1 MKPAICV
8 VLCVASALAGC
19 RVCENARRTLFTEPA
34 EYCEHEDRI
43 ETREL
48 CRRLAESA
56 WYELLCSCSE
66 ALSSH
71 YGDGFM
77 HGYAEHLYGGG
88 RALPPPLPLPP
99 RKYWNL
105 EYRTPAGQA
114 AAQEWLA
121 GAYAGIDAARQS
133 GLRELMTV
141 PTASCGLH
149 GEMPTIIAVPPA
161 APVEVVPEVPAGPG
175 IPPAPEAEPNK
186 TSAGAAASEPVETA
200 VILPAGEWHL
210 TGRVTVPQTAKA
222 TTAPATDSRP
232 LVFPARQSID
242 PGTTP

>member
-1 MKPAICV
+1 MKPAICA
-8 VLCVASALAGC
+8 VLCVASALTGC

-56 WYELLCSCSE
+56 WYEHLCSCSDIM
-66 ALSSH
+66 LSAH

-77 HGYAEHLYGGG
+77 HGYAEYLYGGG

-99 RKYWNL
+99 RKYWNI

-121 GAYAGIDAARQS
+121 GAYAGIDAARES

-141 PTASCGLH
+141 PTASCGAH
-149 GEMPTIIAVPPA
+149 AAMPAVISVPPA
-161 APVEVVPEVPAGPG
+161 MPVEVVPEVPANPG
-175 IPPAPEAEPNK
+175 IPPAPAAEAVSAAP
-186 TSAGAAASEPVETA
+186 TSSEPVVA
-200 VILPAGEWHL
+200 APVLPAGEWHL

-222 TTAPATDSRP
+222 KSVPAPDSGP
-232 LVFPARQSID
+232 LVFPARQTAGQ
-242 PGTTP
+242 GTIR

>member
-1 MKPAICV
+1 MKPAICA
-8 VLCVASALAGC
+8 VLCVASVLAGC
-19 RVCENARRTLFTEPA
+19 RVCENARRTLVTEPA

-56 WYELLCSCSE
+56 WYEFYCSCPE
-66 ALSSH
+66 GLSAH
-71 YGDGFM
+71 YGDGFK

-99 RKYWNL
+99 RKYWNI
-105 EYRTPAGQA
+105 EYRTPEGQA

-141 PTASCGLH
+141 PTAGGGVH
-149 GEMPTIIAVPPA
+149 AQMPTVISMPPA
-161 APVEVVPEVPAGPG
+161 TPVDVLPEVPAGPG
-175 IPPAPEAEPNK
+175 IPPAPEAEPK
-186 TSAGAAASEPVETA
+186 ETSAAPREPDEA
-200 VILPAGEWHL
+200 PVILPTGEWHL

-222 TTAPATDSRP
+222 TTAPAADSRP
-232 LVFPARQSID
+232 LVFPARQSIA
-242 PGTTP
+242 PGTSH